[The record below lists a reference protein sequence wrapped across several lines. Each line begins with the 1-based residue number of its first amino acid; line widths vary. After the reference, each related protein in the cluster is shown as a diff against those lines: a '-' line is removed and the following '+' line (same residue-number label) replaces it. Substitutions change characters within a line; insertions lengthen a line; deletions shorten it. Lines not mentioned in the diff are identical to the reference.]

1 MTTRALL
8 LAAGRGSRLA
18 PYTDDRPK
26 CLVPLL
32 GQPLLEHQIAALKAG
47 GITDIA
53 IVGGYRA
60 ECLRPYTDTLYVN
73 NDWNNSNMVVS
84 LTTAA
89 EWMQAGPTLVCYTDI
104 VYAAEAVRDLA
115 ASPADLAITFDP
127 DWQHLWGARFEN
139 PLDDAETFL
148 RTPQGDLAE
157 IGQRAQTYERIHGQ
171 YMGLLKFTPAGW
183 STVGNYLAGLPRE
196 QVAKLDMTGL
206 LARLLASGTR
216 IATVPAPWPWAEAD
230 QPSDLALY
238 ENDGRFA
245 ALRAMLAAQQTPPQA
260 RQE

>member
-53 IVGGYRA
+53 IVGGYRSD
-60 ECLRPYTDTLYVN
+60 CLRPYTDTLYVN
-73 NDWNNSNMVVS
+73 PAWNSSNMVVS
-84 LTTAA
+84 LTAA
-89 EWMQAGPTLVCYTDI
+89 ADWLAAGPTLVCYTDI
-104 VYAAEAVRDLA
+104 VYAAAAVRDLA

-127 DWQHLWGARFEN
+127 HWQHLWGARFDN
-139 PLDDAETFL
+139 PLDDAETFVRDAAGNL
-148 RTPQGDLAE
+148 TE
-157 IGQRAQTYERIHGQ
+157 IGQRTTDPTRIQGQ
-171 YMGLLKFTPAGW
+171 YMGLLKFSPAGW
-183 STVGNYLAGLPRE
+183 STAAAYLASLPAE
-196 QVAKLDMTGL
+196 QLNKLDMTSL
-206 LARLLASGTR
+206 LARLLGQGVT

-238 ENDGRFA
+238 ESDPRFA
-245 ALRAMLAAQQTPPQA
+245 DLRALLAAQQTPTQA